1 MNEDEKKTIELYRA
15 LSPAGK
21 IKALLFC
28 KMLLQAQRENRVE
41 EFIKKYKKGRFWRD
55 IITD

>member
-1 MNEDEKKTIELYRA
+1 MNEEEKKLIERYRA

-21 IKALLFC
+21 NKALLLC

-41 EFIKKYKKGRFWRD
+41 EFIKKYKKGRIWRD